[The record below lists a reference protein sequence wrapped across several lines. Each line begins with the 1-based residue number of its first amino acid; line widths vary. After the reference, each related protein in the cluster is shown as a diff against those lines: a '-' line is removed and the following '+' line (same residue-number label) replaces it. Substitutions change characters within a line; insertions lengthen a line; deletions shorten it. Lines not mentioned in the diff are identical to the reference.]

1 MGGISLPSLLLIA
14 VIVVLLFGT
23 GKLKSLGADL
33 GASIKGFKKAMSD
46 DQPAAQ
52 DDKQQQDA
60 DFATKS
66 VTEHKP
72 QSSQEEKNQPKERV

>member
-1 MGGISLPSLLLIA
+1 MGGISIWNLLVIA

-23 GKLKSLGADL
+23 NKLRTLGSDL

-46 DQPAAQ
+46 DQPAAN
-52 DDKQQQDA
+52 DDKQQDA

-66 VTEHKP
+66 ISEHKP
-72 QSSQEEKNQPKERV
+72 QASQEEKSQHKEQV